1 MSIFEKSISNKIN
14 LKRTLTLT
22 ISLSALLIILSS
34 WGSQGHYKINTA
46 AGLSFNA
53 EMAQLT
59 NWVTILANHASDAD
73 YRKAWDPNEA
83 PKHYIDI
90 DNYEEFILQGTIP
103 QNLDS
108 AIAEYGAAFVHD
120 QGYLPWA
127 TLNTFDSLVAC
138 MARHDWDKAVLFAAD
153 LGHYVADGHMPMH
166 ITRNYNGQY
175 SDNYGIHSRYESTM
189 INYHISEFIYTGYET
204 NIIEDVDQYIFNYI
218 YNNYSF
224 VDSILSADDYAK
236 NLAGNTNS
244 VEYKEALWDR
254 SKGFTI
260 PLFKEASHSLSELIY
275 TAWVIAGSPLISY
288 EYIYNP
294 SYTGNA
300 HIEQIAPNPIVNS
313 TFINYRLKEKSDI
326 LLNVVNLSGQTI
338 ATLVNEKKE
347 KGLHT
352 LEWDPLDLK
361 EGVYII
367 VLVGGEFVDYKK
379 IVIVK

>member
-1 MSIFEKSISNKIN
+1 M
-14 LKRTLTLT
+14 
-22 ISLSALLIILSS
+22 LSS

-46 AGLSFNA
+46 SGLSFNA
-53 EMAQLT
+53 EMVQFT
-59 NWVTILANHASDAD
+59 DWVTTLANHASDAD
-73 YRKAWDPNEA
+73 ERKAWDPNEA

-90 DNYEEFILQGTIP
+90 DNYEEFIQQGTIP

-108 AIAEYGAAFVHD
+108 AIAEYGASFVHD

-127 TLNTFDSLVAC
+127 TFNTFDSLVAC

-189 INYHISEFIYTGYET
+189 INYHISEFIYTGYQT
-204 NIIEDVDQYIFNYI
+204 NIIEDVDQYVFNYI

-244 VEYKEALWDR
+244 SEYKQALWDK

-275 TAWVIAGSPLISY
+275 TAWVTAGSPLISY
-288 EYIYNP
+288 EYIYNS

-326 LLNVVNLSGQTI
+326 VLNVVNLSGQTI
-338 ATLVNEKKE
+338 ATLANEQKE

-352 LEWDPLDLK
+352 LEWHPQDLK

-367 VLVGGEFVDYKK
+367 TLTSGEFVDYKK
-379 IVIVK
+379 IVILK